1 MRRIAIILAAAA
13 ACGLAS
19 ATTAA
24 AAGTPQSPQSATFLI
39 SCPGTGPFLATS
51 PTPPSAAGVGTPVA
65 VVPQGQF
72 HGPMPADLVMTCTA
86 TDVSTGEVIGNV
98 PILIAP
104 ATH

>member
-13 ACGLAS
+13 ACALAS

-24 AAGTPQSPQSATFLI
+24 AAGTPQSPQSATYLI
-39 SCPGTGPFLATS
+39 SCPGIAPFLATS
-51 PTPPSAAGVGTPVA
+51 PTPPSAAGVGTPMA

-86 TDVSTGEVIGNV
+86 ADVSTGEIIGNV